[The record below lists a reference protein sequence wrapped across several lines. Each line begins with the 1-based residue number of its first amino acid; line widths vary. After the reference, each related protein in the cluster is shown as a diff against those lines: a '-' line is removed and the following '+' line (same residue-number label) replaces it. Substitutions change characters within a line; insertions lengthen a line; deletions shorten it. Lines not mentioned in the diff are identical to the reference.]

1 MAEVFRSLERPVR
14 HARGTYAARV
24 IGRLAVDG
32 MWDGWLEFVPLDPGM
47 SEVVVSA
54 IESRQPNRRTLE
66 YWASGL
72 SGVYAERALDRAL
85 NPVTV
90 SIHVSPPASGA
101 PAPRHA
107 SAPPAHERGPHAVLD
122 PFAVGSRSLDI
133 LLQQLHALD
142 RPRLLNIIA
151 AYDLNPAGNK
161 VSEMSEAQLVTFIV
175 IAVEARL
182 MQRAR

>member
-32 MWDGWLEFVPLDPGM
+32 MWDGWLEFRPLDPGP
-47 SEVVVSA
+47 SEVVVTPVQ
-54 IESRQPNRRTLE
+54 SRQPNRQTLE

-85 NPVTV
+85 NPVSV
-90 SIHVSPPASGA
+90 SVHVSPAPASRG
-101 PAPRHA
+101 P
-107 SAPPAHERGPHAVLD
+107 SAPSAREHSPQAVLD

-133 LLQQLHALD
+133 LLQQLHALS

-151 AYDLNPAGNK
+151 AYDLSPAGK
-161 VSEMSEAQLVTFIV
+161 DVSEMTDPQLVTFIV